1 MLIPRSVPRRIGEVT
16 DRDTTH
22 MPALRPDSRFAER
35 ATAVVGMLAL
45 AVLAVGVL
53 FLIGAPTA

>member
-22 MPALRPDSRFAER
+22 MPALRPVSRVSQTVAE
-35 ATAVVGMLAL
+35 VVGAATLAL
-45 AVLAVGVL
+45 FTFAALVVI
-53 FLIGAPTA
+53 FS